1 MTQDFFRFPHT
12 PHLTWLGA
20 GTPRDDKVL
29 SPSEVQTLLAG
40 KIVVEEKL
48 DGANIGFSIGPDG
61 ALRAQN
67 RGQYLSAPYTGQFEH
82 LAKWMDVHED
92 ALFDTLSE
100 GTILFGEWCAA
111 RHSVTYDS
119 LPDWFLAFD
128 IYDRASSRFWST
140 PRRNSLAQGMGLSTV
155 PMLLA
160 GRTPFADLE
169 ILVRS
174 EPSRFR
180 AGPTEGIVIR
190 QESQQW
196 LTRRA
201 KIVSPDFVQSIQE
214 HWRRRRIEWNK
225 LRYPEVTRQLL
236 ALER

>member
-1 MTQDFFRFPHT
+1 VTQDFFRFPHT

-20 GTPRDDKVL
+20 GMPRDDKVL
-29 SPSEVQTLLAG
+29 SPSEAQTLLAG
-40 KIVVEEKL
+40 EVVVEEKL

-61 ALRAQN
+61 TLRAQN
-67 RGQYLSAPYTGQFEH
+67 RGQYLCTPYSGQFEH
-82 LAKWMDVHED
+82 LEKWIQVHED
-92 ALFDTLSE
+92 VLFDSLSE
-100 GTILFGEWCAA
+100 DNILFGEWCAA
-111 RHSVTYDS
+111 RHSVTYES
-119 LPDWFLAFD
+119 LPDWFLVFD

-155 PMLLA
+155 PMLLT
-160 GRTPFADLE
+160 GRTPLADLE

-174 EPSRFR
+174 EASRFR
-180 AGPTEGIVIR
+180 AGPMEGIVIR

-225 LRYPEVTRQLL
+225 LRYPEVTRQLR
-236 ALER
+236 ALE